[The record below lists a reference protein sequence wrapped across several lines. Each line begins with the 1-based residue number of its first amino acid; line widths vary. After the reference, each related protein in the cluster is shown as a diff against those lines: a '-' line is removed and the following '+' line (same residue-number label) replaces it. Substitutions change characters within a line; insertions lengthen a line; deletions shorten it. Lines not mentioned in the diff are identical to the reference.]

1 MRLLYKTL
9 FIIFLFFNLQY
20 AYSQS
25 SDHLKLTLP
34 QADSLFFANNFSL
47 LAQQY
52 QIQAD
57 EALVQQAKKWE
68 NPTFSVELGMN
79 EASSSI
85 LGLGH
90 GGQSTFSVEQ
100 LISTAG
106 KRHKNIQLAR
116 LNGDMSKA
124 AFDDLMRSLKLDL
137 HTYFYSLYFQQ
148 QTLLVFKE
156 QEEILKQIIEKYESA
171 NLQGSVTHAD
181 FIRLKALY
189 LNLKND
195 YLNAEAEMLSLQK
208 NLQQLLGTV
217 QFIEPVVFNPQTIK
231 YAIANYPLIHLIDS
245 ALVHRPDLKM
255 SISQYESAQVNL
267 SLQKSM
273 KVPDLQMGMVYD
285 KVGGYVPHYVGLQMG
300 VQLPLWN
307 RNKGNIKAAGF
318 MVNQSEVEKN
328 QKENV
333 IKTEVIEAYNKLK
346 NYEKSHELK
355 EFVEFENSFKTLMSN
370 VTDQFA
376 KGNISLLQFIDFFNS
391 YSDYIADFNSYFERY
406 YIACEELEFVVG
418 TSLNEI
424 D

>member
-1 MRLLYKTL
+1 MRPLYKTL
-9 FIIFLFFNLQY
+9 FFIIIFSNFQN

-25 SDHLKLTLP
+25 LDSLKLTLR

-47 LAQQY
+47 LAQHY
-52 QIQAD
+52 QIQAE
-57 EALVQQAKKWE
+57 EAFVQQARKWE

-100 LISTAG
+100 VISTAG

-116 LNGDMSKA
+116 LNGDISKA
-124 AFDDLMRSLKLDL
+124 AFDDLMRSLKFDL
-137 HTYFYSLYFQQ
+137 HTYFYALYFQQ
-148 QTLLVFKE
+148 QTLVVFKE
-156 QEEILKQIIEKYESA
+156 QEEILKQIVQKYENA
-171 NLQGSVTHAD
+171 NLQGSVTYAD

-195 YLNAEAEMLSLQK
+195 FLNAEAEMLSLQK
-208 NLQQLLGTV
+208 NLQQLLGV
-217 QFIEPVVFNPQTIK
+217 ERFIEPIILNPQTIK
-231 YAIANYPLIHLIDS
+231 YDIATYPLLQLIDS
-245 ALVHRPDLKM
+245 ALVYRPDLSM
-255 SISQYESAQVNL
+255 NISQIESAQMNL

-285 KVGGYVPHYVGLQMG
+285 KVGGYVPHYVGLQLG

-318 MVNQSEVEKN
+318 MLNQSQVGKN
-328 QKENV
+328 QKENL

-346 NYEKSHELK
+346 NYEQAYEFK
-355 EFVEFENSFKTLMSN
+355 EFVAFENSFKELMSN
-370 VTDQFA
+370 VTNQFS

-418 TSLNEI
+418 TSLNE
-424 D
+424 